1 MVSFPALSEDEQ
13 RYVLAIAHHGSLYT
27 DATDATDATDV
38 DYDNT
43 SAVRYRDQVRLRE
56 GYNARAITQPG

>member
-13 RYVLAIAHHGSLYT
+13 RYVLAIAHHGSLY
-27 DATDATDATDV
+27 ADATDATDV